1 MISEKKEGFVHSAWL
16 ALAVSTLVM
25 IGFYGTELSFGVFLK
40 PILEEFNWTR
50 TMVAG
55 AMSAVIAISGP
66 IGILTGRLTDKYGAR
81 LIIAVGTFF
90 GVLGYVLMFR
100 ASSLWQLYVYF
111 GLFLGIGISCS
122 WVPLIATVSRLFNE
136 KRVLAIGILTSGLTV
151 GSMIVPPFTAHFIT
165 IYGWRISFLIL
176 ALILLIACLP
186 AIFILG
192 NHAQEKAKNAKH
204 HVNQNV
210 SIANRVDEQTQ
221 IKEWSALEAVKT
233 LPFLMVITIG
243 FVTAAGFFSIAVHI
257 VAYATDMGIP
267 TTSAAL
273 ILSFQ
278 SIANITAKL
287 TLSSF
292 TKKIGSRTT
301 LAFLIAL
308 QALSLFL
315 FMWATQL
322 WMLYALGAI
331 FGFGLG
337 GSMTIRMSIVPEYF
351 GTNAVGTLI
360 GIAGVAW
367 GLGGVVGPIFAGYIF
382 DTTASYDVAFLTS
395 SLLLLVGMIAAL
407 FLKAPKSI
415 LHT

>member
-1 MISEKKEGFVHSAWL
+1 MESEKENLIDRAWL

-40 PILEEFNWTR
+40 PILEEFHWTR

-66 IGILTGRLTDKYGAR
+66 IGILTGRVTDKYGAR
-81 LIIAVGTFF
+81 IIIAVGTFF

-151 GSMIVPPFTAHFIT
+151 GSMIVPPFMAHFIT

-192 NHAQEKAKNAKH
+192 NHPQEKAKNAKH
-204 HVNQNV
+204 HVNQKV

-221 IKEWSALEAVKT
+221 IKEWSALEAVKS

-243 FVTAAGFFSIAVHI
+243 FVTASGFFSIAVHI

-278 SIANITAKL
+278 SIANIIAKL
-287 TLSSF
+287 TVSSF
-292 TKKIGSRTT
+292 TKRMGSRTT
-301 LAFLIAL
+301 LVFLIAL
-308 QALSLFL
+308 QASSLFL
-315 FMWATQL
+315 FIWATHL
-322 WMLYALGAI
+322 WALYALGAI

-337 GSMTIRMSIVPEYF
+337 GSMTIRMSIIPEYF
-351 GTNAVGTLI
+351 GTKAVGTLI

-367 GLGGVVGPIFAGYIF
+367 GLGGVVGPILAGYIF
-382 DTTASYDVAFLTS
+382 DTTASYNVAFLTG
-395 SLLLLVGMIAAL
+395 SLLLLIGMIAAL
-407 FLKAPKSI
+407 FLKAPKSFP
-415 LHT
+415 HM

>member
-1 MISEKKEGFVHSAWL
+1 MESEKENLIDRAWL

-40 PILEEFNWTR
+40 PILEEFHWTR

-81 LIIAVGTFF
+81 IIIAVGTFF

-151 GSMIVPPFTAHFIT
+151 GSMFVPPFIAYFIT

-192 NHAQEKAKNAKH
+192 NYPQEKAKNVKH
-204 HVNQNV
+204 HVNQKV
-210 SIANRVDEQTQ
+210 SIANCVDEQTQ

-243 FVTAAGFFSIAVHI
+243 FVTASGFFSIAVHI

-278 SIANITAKL
+278 SIANIIAKL
-287 TLSSF
+287 TVSSF
-292 TKKIGSRTT
+292 TKRMGSRTT
-301 LAFLIAL
+301 LVFLIAL
-308 QALSLFL
+308 QASSLFL
-315 FMWATQL
+315 FIWATHL
-322 WMLYALGAI
+322 WTLYALGAI

-337 GSMTIRMSIVPEYF
+337 GSMTIRMSIIPEYF
-351 GTNAVGTLI
+351 GTKAVGTLI

-367 GLGGVVGPIFAGYIF
+367 GLGGVVGPILAGYIF
-382 DTTASYDVAFLTS
+382 DTTASYNVAFLTS
-395 SLLLLVGMIAAL
+395 SLLLLIGMIAAL
-407 FLKAPKSI
+407 FLKAPKSF